1 MTPLFHQ
8 LIAQKK
14 NWVISSLLNIGGIAN
29 ITIVKDYNDT
39 SKIFSKDIGPGNCLI
54 DTWVRKNSNLKFD
67 LDGKLA
73 SSGKINEIILE
84 QAQELYSNR
93 NNKQKKSFDTND
105 FDVSFSRGLSLED
118 GASTLTEFTASILA
132 ESLSYIFEQEKG
144 LNNVIVS
151 GGGRKNRVLIG
162 LIKKFLGLK
171 KEIKLIDDYGIDG
184 DYIESQ
190 AFAFLAIRTFKK
202 LPISFPNTTN
212 CKKPTLGGEI
222 INY

>member
-1 MTPLFHQ
+1 M
-8 LIAQKK
+8 
-14 NWVISSLLNIGGIAN
+14 
-29 ITIVKDYNDT
+29 
-39 SKIFSKDIGPGNCLI
+39 
-54 DTWVRKNSNLKFD
+54 
-67 LDGKLA
+67 
-73 SSGKINEIILE
+73 
-84 QAQELYSNR
+84 
-93 NNKQKKSFDTND
+93 
-105 FDVSFSRGLSLED
+105 
-118 GASTLTEFTASILA
+118 A